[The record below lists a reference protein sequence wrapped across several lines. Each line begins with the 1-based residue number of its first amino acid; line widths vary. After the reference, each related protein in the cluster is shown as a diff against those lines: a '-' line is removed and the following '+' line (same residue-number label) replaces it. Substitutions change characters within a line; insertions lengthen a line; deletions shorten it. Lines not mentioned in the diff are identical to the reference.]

1 MKPIHHLGAG
11 LIVLA
16 ASALG
21 TPVQALPVLFVST
34 GHAGAQTQTD
44 INHTQHWTFSVSQN
58 VTVGGGLFDMKRGPS
73 STAEVGFA
81 IFEGTYSPFTS
92 LDNALVQKDLT
103 STAFARQFKDILF
116 QNTVTTLLAGHT
128 YTGVLF
134 SDALDARNKSYFVK
148 GGSASPLLFVNA
160 KGKAVTGIE
169 ILPSIATP
177 EPPPSRFA
185 ASASSDATPI
195 PEPTLPALMALGLA
209 GLAWM
214 APRRKPALGKT

>member
-1 MKPIHHLGAG
+1 MKPIHHLGVG

-16 ASALG
+16 ASTLG
-21 TPVQALPVLFVST
+21 TPAQALPVLFVST
-34 GHAGAQTQTD
+34 GHTGAQTQTD

-73 STAEVGFA
+73 STADVSFA
-81 IFEGTYSPFTS
+81 IFEGTYSPPAS
-92 LDNALVQKDLT
+92 LDNALLQKDLT
-103 STAFARQFKDILF
+103 NTAFAQRFKAVLF

-134 SDALDARNKSYFVK
+134 SDALDAQNKGYFVK

-160 KGKAVTGIE
+160 KGKAVAGIE
-169 ILPSIATP
+169 ILPSIALP
-177 EPPPSRFA
+177 EAPPSRFA
-185 ASASSDATPI
+185 SPASTDATLI

-209 GLAWM
+209 GLAW
-214 APRRKPALGKT
+214 ATRRSQPAAHKT